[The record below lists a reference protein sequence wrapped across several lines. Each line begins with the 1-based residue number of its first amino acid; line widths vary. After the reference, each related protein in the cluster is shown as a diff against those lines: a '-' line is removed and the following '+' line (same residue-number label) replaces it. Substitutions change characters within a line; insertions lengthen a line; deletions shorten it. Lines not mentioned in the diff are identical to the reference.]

1 MIVVVAMMVM
11 MMMIIERHAEVDK
24 DFLVGCQD
32 PLQVPPRK
40 LEAY

>member
-1 MIVVVAMMVM
+1 MMMVVAVM
-11 MMMIIERHAEVDK
+11 IMIIERHAEVDK

-40 LEAY
+40 